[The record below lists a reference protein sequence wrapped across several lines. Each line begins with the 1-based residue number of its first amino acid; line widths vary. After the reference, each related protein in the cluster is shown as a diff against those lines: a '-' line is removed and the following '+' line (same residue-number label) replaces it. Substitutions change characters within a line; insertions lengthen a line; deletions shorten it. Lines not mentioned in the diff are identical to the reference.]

1 MGRPER
7 GMEAALT
14 NLGSRA
20 FDRRSAVA
28 GVVAGATVLALPQRA
43 NAGRVVVQ
51 RGIVGGGLVEFG
63 ESEAHFSIFASRL
76 NFEWETQEV
85 IVGSVLWVDVSTGSV
100 LRSTSVTD
108 YIVPQDQPAQGVS
121 RQIVGIMN
129 VDGEG
134 DYPFELDVIDAQV
147 FASGQDSVSLKV
159 GDAVRSSGDA
169 TPAAGAGFS
178 YIAAGPVAAG
188 DIQELDID
196 INTETGVIQPADH

>member
-1 MGRPER
+1 M
-7 GMEAALT
+7 
-14 NLGSRA
+14 
-20 FDRRSAVA
+20 DRRMAIGGALIGAV
-28 GVVAGATVLALPQRA
+28 GLALPDRQGS
-43 NAGRVVVQ
+43 GRVVIQ
-51 RGIVGGGLVEFG
+51 RGIVGGGRAEFG
-63 ESEAHFSIFASRL
+63 EGGANFSIFASRL

-100 LRSTSVTD
+100 LHSTSVTD

-159 GDAVRSSGDA
+159 GDAVRRSGDT